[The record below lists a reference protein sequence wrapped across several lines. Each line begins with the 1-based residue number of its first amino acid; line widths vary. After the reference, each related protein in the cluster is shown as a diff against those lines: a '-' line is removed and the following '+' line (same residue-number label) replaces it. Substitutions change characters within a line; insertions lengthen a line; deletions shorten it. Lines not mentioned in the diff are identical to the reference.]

1 MKSNRPASEA
11 ATADALGAL
20 LSDTAPVSTKECSD
34 DALKRTLS
42 RVLFLSVYAI
52 VTLYVF
58 VLAPLY
64 VRFANDIL
72 YMTTGLPDLL
82 SLLLALLDIAVFAIA
97 YAVILYGV
105 YRLPMR
111 RVRGLLLIYGGA
123 ILYRNVVNLVMTYLT
138 DGIPVKDEI
147 GFDLISVLSYIV
159 LEALQCALVV
169 FIAHKVISNMR
180 KQEEIRLAAA
190 VKLKKQQ
197 YTPLLESFPF
207 DRLFSFRRPVQ
218 KAAFLIALVPMGV
231 KVLSRIVYDLGIGL
245 PTSLSEVLVMLLYY
259 GADIVG
265 YGLVLYALMLLM
277 LSAFNK
283 KDSAFAAP
291 ETEEE
296 KISL

>member
-1 MKSNRPASEA
+1 MKSNRPAAEA
-11 ATADALGAL
+11 ATPDALSEL
-20 LSDTAPVSTKECSD
+20 LTDTVQAPTEIRRND
-34 DALKRTLS
+34 QLRRTLS
-42 RVLFLSVYAI
+42 RVLFLLVYAL

-82 SLLLALLDIAVFAIA
+82 SLLLAVLDIAVFAIA
-97 YAVILYGV
+97 YAVILYAV

-111 RVRGLLLIYGGA
+111 RVRSLLLIYGGA

-138 DGIPVKDEI
+138 DGIPVAEEI
-147 GFDLISVLSYIV
+147 GFDLASVLAYIV
-159 LEALQCALVV
+159 LESLQCGLVV
-169 FIAHKVISNMR
+169 FIAHKVISAMK

-190 VKLKKQQ
+190 MKLKKKQ
-197 YTPLLESFPF
+197 YTPLLSSFPF

-245 PTSLSEVLVMLLYY
+245 PTSLSEVFVMLLYY
-259 GADIVG
+259 TADIVG
-265 YGLVLYALMLLM
+265 YGLVLYGAMIFL
-277 LSAFNK
+277 LSAFHK
-283 KDSAFAAP
+283 KDEAAGVP
-291 ETEEE
+291 TEEE
-296 KISL
+296 PKVEL

>member
-1 MKSNRPASEA
+1 MKSNRPATEA
-11 ATADALGAL
+11 ATPCALSEL
-20 LSDTAPVSTKECSD
+20 LTDTVQAPTEGRD
-34 DALKRTLS
+34 DQIKRILS

-64 VRFANDIL
+64 VRLANDVL
-72 YMTTGLPDLL
+72 YMTTVLPDLL
-82 SLLLALLDIAVFAIA
+82 SFLLAVLDIAVFAIA
-97 YAVILYGV
+97 YAVILYAV

-111 RVRGLLLIYGGA
+111 RVRNLLLIYGGA

-147 GFDLISVLSYIV
+147 GFDLVSVLAYII
-159 LEALQCALVV
+159 LESLQCGLVV
-169 FIAHKVISNMR
+169 FIAHKVISAMK

-190 VKLKKQQ
+190 IKLNKKQ

-245 PTSLSEVLVMLLYY
+245 PTSLAEVAVMLLYY
-259 GADIVG
+259 TADIVG
-265 YGLVLYALMLLM
+265 YGLVLYGAMIFL
-277 LSAFNK
+277 LSAFHK
-283 KDSAFAAP
+283 KDAGSGTPTAKEP
-291 ETEEE
+291 KSE
-296 KISL
+296 L